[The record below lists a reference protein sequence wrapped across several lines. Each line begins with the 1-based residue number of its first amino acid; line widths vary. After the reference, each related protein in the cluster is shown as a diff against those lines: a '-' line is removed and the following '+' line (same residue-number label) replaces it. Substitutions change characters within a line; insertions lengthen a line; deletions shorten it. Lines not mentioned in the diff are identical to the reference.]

1 MDTVKIPNARTHELH
16 FEEANLQRSERDA
29 KQNWETSI
37 RKCARRRNKDQN
49 TKRISMEP
57 ALPEHF
63 GMLNTHVRKTKA
75 GRKSVPSDLIGRA
88 KKKHALFTPPP
99 NRKLRPSL
107 ACRFRVFSFFLRF
120 FRGCCAYVFVTQI
133 SCFFIPD
140 YYGEQKPKPRQ
151 SISIPERGS
160 EENVCIGG
168 CSFSFEFGTSLGS
181 TVCYGPRF
189 ASRR

>member
-99 NRKLRPSL
+99 TGSYVLPLLVVSGFFL
-107 ACRFRVFSFFLRF
+107 FSFASF
-120 FRGCCAYVFVTQI
+120 
-133 SCFFIPD
+133 
-140 YYGEQKPKPRQ
+140 
-151 SISIPERGS
+151 
-160 EENVCIGG
+160 GG
-168 CSFSFEFGTSLGS
+168 AVHTCL
-181 TVCYGPRF
+181 
-189 ASRR
+189 